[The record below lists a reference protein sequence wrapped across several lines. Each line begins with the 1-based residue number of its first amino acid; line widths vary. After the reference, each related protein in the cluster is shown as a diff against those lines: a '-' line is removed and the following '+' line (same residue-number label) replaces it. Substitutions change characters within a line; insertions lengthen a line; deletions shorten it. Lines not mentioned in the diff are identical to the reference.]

1 MIYTQGIMREQA
13 TGGTQ
18 LTLIQANETREA
30 KPDPHEAGEYQSK
43 TGINT
48 HTNRRM
54 GLKLGP
60 RATT

>member
-48 HTNRRM
+48 HTNTDAW
-54 GLKLGP
+54 G
-60 RATT
+60 